1 MNFLKV
7 ARRDVSNIFRN
18 RFIRVSVIAII
29 IVPLLYSL
37 LYLAAFWDPYSR
49 LDKMPVAVVNLDKGA
64 FKDGLEVSYGKDL
77 VNKLKNNE
85 KVGWNF
91 VSKEDADAGVKGK
104 KYYAEFIITKD
115 FSENVLSAKDGK
127 PNQAKILYFSN
138 EGKNFLAAQINGKV
152 LVELKAEIIKG
163 ITQEYTKVT
172 FDSLYDVKDGM
183 KQAAQGSKVLADGL
197 NTTSGGSQKLST
209 GLKSAGNGVE
219 ALYYGA
225 DQINGGLKQVNDG
238 VTSSADGINKL
249 NDGLTKTIL
258 PSVSK
263 LTTGA
268 NSLST
273 GLQSAVGGTN
283 QLHAAAVILKTG
295 SEKLVTAVI
304 PLKEGSDKL
313 TDGYK
318 QLSPGIDTLKVG
330 SKQVADGVTEFI
342 GSVSAT
348 QTNLKTAGDTKLHAY
363 LVEHPEAMSDPNM
376 KGYLSA
382 LQGVQAAQQDPANVA
397 KITALAKGANDLSG
411 GIASLSSKTSL
422 FVKGAEDFS
431 TGASQFVTGAT
442 HWSQGASKYSSGAGQ
457 LITGIATAI
466 PGSEAISDGLTK
478 LDSGING
485 DFKNG
490 LGKVSAGSTTLSGG
504 ISKLYL
510 GSAALR
516 DKIASPAESK
526 NFVTTDKS
534 NSTGTLSSGISQL
547 TDGSSK
553 VSGGL
558 TKLSTGALK
567 LNTKLKDGSDKINKN
582 IVNDST
588 TMSNFVASPVDIDE
602 GAINPVKNYGT
613 GFTPYFIPLSLWVGT
628 LMMFFV
634 ITDKVDDD
642 INVGSASLVAGK
654 YLSYGFIGL
663 IQALLASIAVL
674 FLGLR
679 PENVLLYFVFNIFMS
694 FVFIAII
701 QCLVF
706 LLGQAG
712 RLLSIV
718 LLILQL
724 TACAGTFP
732 LEVVPNF
739 FKVLNPLMPFTY
751 CVSALRETISGVDYS
766 VLTMDF
772 MVLAAILVVSLAI
785 SILFKG
791 NADKVQNIIQDKKNS
806 IS

>member
-1 MNFLKV
+1 MNFFKV

-64 FKDGLEVSYGKDL
+64 FKDGAKVSYGKDL
-77 VNKLKNNE
+77 VGKLKNNE

-91 VSKEDADAGVKGK
+91 VSKEDADSGVKGK
-104 KYYAEFIITKD
+104 KYYAEFIITQD
-115 FSENVLSAKDGK
+115 FSKNVLSAKDGK
-127 PNQAKILYFSN
+127 PK
-138 EGKNFLAAQINGKV
+138 
-152 LVELKAEIIKG
+152 
-163 ITQEYTKVT
+163 YTKVT
-172 FDSLYDVKDGM
+172 FDSMYDVKDGM
-183 KQAAQGSKVLADGL
+183 KQAVDGSKALSDGL
-197 NTTSGGSQKLST
+197 KTANDGSQKLSV
-209 GLKSAGNGVE
+209 GLKSAEKGVE
-219 ALYYGA
+219 ALYFGA
-225 DQINGGLKQVNDG
+225 DQINGGLKQVNNS
-238 VTSSADGINKL
+238 VTPAFNGINKL

-258 PSVSK
+258 PSISK

-273 GLQSAVGGTN
+273 GLQDAVGATN
-283 QLHAAAVILKTG
+283 QLSTASTALK
-295 SEKLVTAVI
+295 V
-304 PLKEGSDKL
+304 GSDKL
-313 TDGYK
+313 GIGVKPLKVGSDKLNDGYK
-318 QLSPGIDTLKVG
+318 LLTPALSSLTVG
-330 SKQVADGVTEFI
+330 SKQVSDGVTEFI
-342 GSVSAT
+342 GSVSTA
-348 QTNLKTAGDTKLHAY
+348 QTALKTAGDTKLHAY
-363 LVEHPEAMSDPNM
+363 LVAHPEAMSDPNM
-376 KGYLSA
+376 QGYLSA
-382 LQGVQAAQQDPANVA
+382 LQGVQAAQQNPANVA
-397 KITALAKGANDLSG
+397 KITALAKGANDVSVG
-411 GIASLSSKTSL
+411 VATLSSKTSL
-422 FVKGAEDFS
+422 LVQGAQDFS
-431 TGASQFVTGAT
+431 TGASQFVKGAAQ
-442 HWSQGASKYSSGAGQ
+442 WSQGATQYSDGAGQ
-457 LITGIATAI
+457 LTTGIATAI
-466 PGSEAISDGLTK
+466 PGSKAISNGLTQ
-478 LDSGING
+478 LYSGLNG

-504 ISKLYL
+504 ISQLYL
-510 GSAALR
+510 GSTTLM
-516 DKIASPAESK
+516 DKIASPAEAK
-526 NFVTTDKS
+526 NFTASVDKS
-534 NSTGTLSSGISQL
+534 NSTGTLFNGVSQL

-553 VSGGL
+553 VSGGT

-567 LNTKLKDGSDKINKN
+567 LNSKLKDGSDKINKN
-582 IVNDST
+582 LVNDST
-588 TMSNFVASPVDIDE
+588 TMSKFVASPVAIDE
-602 GAINPVKNYGT
+602 SAINPVKNYGT

-642 INVGSASLVAGK
+642 IDVSSASLVAGK

-674 FLGLR
+674 YLGLR
-679 PENVLLYFVFNIFMS
+679 PQNILLYFLFNIFMS

-706 LLGQAG
+706 LLGQVG

-739 FKVLNPLMPFTY
+739 FKVLNPFMPFTY
-751 CVSALRETISGVDYS
+751 CVSALRETISGMDYS
-766 VLTMDF
+766 VLSMDF
-772 MVLAAILVVSLAI
+772 IVLAVILVVSLAI

-791 NADKVQNIIQDKKNS
+791 NADKVQNIIQDRKNS